1 MTCLRQNVDAGISDM
16 SQTKRGRWYFR
27 HVSDKTW
34 TLVFPT
40 CLRQNVDAGISDMS
54 QTKRRRW
61 YFRHVS
67 DKTWTLVFPT
77 CLRQNVDAGI
87 SDMSQTKRGR
97 WYFRGGRF
105 PNQNTR
111 REVAVLSPV
120 PRTLSLGY
128 HQSAL
133 KSSTTK
139 YKQKSTAENS

>member
-1 MTCLRQNVDAGISDM
+1 M

-54 QTKRRRW
+54 QTKRGRW

-67 DKTWTLVFPT
+67 DKTSTLVFPT

-97 WYFRGGRF
+97 WYFRHVSDKTWTLVF
-105 PNQNTR
+105 PRWAFSEPEHTQR
-111 REVAVLSPV
+111 SGSPFARTPNSEPWV
-120 PRTLSLGY
+120 PSVCFEIV
-128 HQSAL
+128 HD
-133 KSSTTK
+133 
-139 YKQKSTAENS
+139 